1 MAKEV
6 RPFVRCNLEELEL
19 RSVCAH
25 DGDGEIR
32 FARVADATALGGNC
46 NFIDFAVVPPGAS
59 IGRHRHRADEE
70 EFYLVLSGAGRMFRD
85 GEELVVGP
93 GDLVRNRPG
102 GEHGL
107 RALGDEPLRLFVFE
121 VRVP

>member
-1 MAKEV
+1 LSHPPT
-6 RPFVRCNLEELEL
+6 PFDRCSLARLALDPVN
-19 RSVCAH
+19 AH
-25 DGDGEIR
+25 DGDGHIL
-32 FARVADATALGGNC
+32 FSRVASAAALAGGL
-46 NFIDFAVVPPGAS
+46 NFIDYAVVPPGAS

-70 EFYLVLSGAGRMFRD
+70 EFYLVLSGEGLLFRD
-85 GEELVVGP
+85 GEELAVRA

-107 RALGDEPLRLFVFE
+107 RVVGAEPLRLFVFE